1 MNTARA
7 YVMNSADAPAFWQ
20 LGDLWRLMASGVQT
34 GGSFAALDQSVVP
47 GGGPPTHMHP
57 QDEGL
62 YVVKGHCTFQ
72 AGGQTLTARTGQFVS
87 IPRFTEHS
95 FNIDAPDTQVLNF
108 YTPAGFEMLLM
119 GTAVPAERNEL
130 PPKGVPMPPRRL
142 VEQLSR
148 DYGQIPVRGLPF
160 ADPPTAENQLTR
172 ATPGATVLPFL
183 TDAKAAP
190 AYWSVGGLWIVLA
203 DGASTDGSY
212 CLFEETMP
220 TGPAAPPHLHED
232 MDEVFYMLDG
242 EAEFLLE
249 DRCEVAREGAMVF
262 IPRGCVHAFRVNS
275 KSSRFLNLY
284 TGAGFE
290 RSITEMGQATN
301 VRTLPPADWKPRE
314 ISQERMT
321 RLFGEIGMRPV
332 AVPDPF
338 RE

>member
-34 GGSFAALDQSVVP
+34 GGSFAALDQLVVT

-72 AGGQTLTARTGQFVS
+72 AGGKTLAAGTGQFVS

-95 FNIDAPDTQVLNF
+95 FNIDEPDTQVLNF

-119 GTAVPAERNEL
+119 GTALPAERNEL
-130 PPKGVPMPPRRL
+130 PPKDVPMPPRRL

-160 ADPPTAENQLTR
+160 ADPPTAENQVTVP
-172 ATPGATVLPFL
+172 TPGATVFPFL
-183 TDAKAAP
+183 TDAREAP
-190 AYWSVGGLWIVLA
+190 AYWSVGGLWTLLA
-203 DGASTDGSY
+203 DGASTGGSY

-220 TGPAAPPHLHED
+220 KGPAAPPHLHED

-242 EAEFLLE
+242 EAEFFLE
-249 DRCEVAREGAMVF
+249 DRREVAREGAMVF
-262 IPRGCVHAFRVNS
+262 IPRGSVHAFRVNS
-275 KSSRFLNLY
+275 DSSRFLNLY

-290 RSITEMGQATN
+290 RTITEMGQATN
-301 VRTLPPADWKPRE
+301 VRTLPPQDWKPPE
-314 ISQERMT
+314 IPQERMT
-321 RLFGEIGMRPV
+321 RLFAEIGMRPV